1 MKWFI
6 ALSALCLLPGLA
18 AAQVRFVD
26 ATRSAG
32 IDFHHRHGGTGEK
45 YPMETMG
52 SGAVFFDYDL
62 DGWLDL
68 YFVNSAGPGALY
80 HNGGDGTFADETQS
94 AGVADAGYGLG
105 CTAADYDSD
114 GDLDLYI
121 TAYGSNILYRNDGD
135 GTFGATIATTV
146 IVSATVRCLLR
157 FSS

>member
-1 MKWFI
+1 MEWFI
-6 ALSALCLLPGLA
+6 ALSALCLLPALA

-32 IDFHHRHGGTGEK
+32 IDLHHRHGGTGEK

-68 YFVNSAGPGALY
+68 YFVNSAGQGALY

-105 CTAADYDSD
+105 CTAAVHCRTQCHQ
-114 GDLDLYI
+114 LFTL
-121 TAYGSNILYRNDGD
+121 
-135 GTFGATIATTV
+135 
-146 IVSATVRCLLR
+146 C
-157 FSS
+157 

>member
-1 MKWFI
+1 VKWFI
-6 ALSALCLLPGLA
+6 ALSALCLLPALA

-80 HNGGDGTFADETQS
+80 HNGGDGTDRIWHDLPYLLHFASRAKRTGRSPYRWLMPAPLRRCQRS
-94 AGVADAGYGLG
+94 A
-105 CTAADYDSD
+105 
-114 GDLDLYI
+114 
-121 TAYGSNILYRNDGD
+121 RK
-135 GTFGATIATTV
+135 
-146 IVSATVRCLLR
+146 
-157 FSS
+157 